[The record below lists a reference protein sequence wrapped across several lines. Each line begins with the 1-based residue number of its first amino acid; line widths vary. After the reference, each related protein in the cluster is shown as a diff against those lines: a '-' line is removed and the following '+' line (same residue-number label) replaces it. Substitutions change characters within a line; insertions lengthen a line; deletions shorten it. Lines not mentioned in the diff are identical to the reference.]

1 VPELLIED
9 VTVLTMDA
17 ERRTIPH
24 GWISVADNRIE
35 AVGQGEPPPAEGAR
49 RIRGRGGLAM
59 PGLIS
64 THQHVIDSLL
74 RGGLEQDRDLVDWLI
89 NALYGG
95 LSAYTPEDCRLAAT
109 LTVTEALRA
118 GVTTLTDNWGVN
130 NGDDPARV
138 AECAEATLETYKSTG
153 IRVMF
158 APMMQDVFPDYWAGL
173 ATTLRWKNR
182 GSRLDPATLTEDTD
196 HALGRVESLL
206 AAHHGSENGRIRICP
221 APILVQTA
229 SPQVLLGALE
239 LARRFDT
246 IVTIHNCESAR
257 DAQVFTESGR
267 AMSSTDYLN
276 ALGFLDERVLAA
288 HCVWLDDR
296 DLRLFKVCGAKV
308 AHCPSSNSV
317 LASGVAPV
325 SKMVLA
331 GIPVGLGTD
340 NMNAN
345 CNVSILREMRHAVLL
360 QKAVTL
366 DPGAL
371 TAEKAVEMATIDGA
385 RALGLEDELGSIEAS
400 KKADIIVLDTDRPH
414 WYPRH
419 HIASVLVY
427 QAQSDDVCT
436 VIVDGRVVMEDRV
449 LSHLPPDAEP
459 AFYAGVQKASDDIIK
474 RAGLETIVRRGWQS
488 ESRI

>member
-1 VPELLIED
+1 VPDLLIED

-24 GWISVADNRIE
+24 GWISVAGNRIE
-35 AVGQGEPPPAEGAR
+35 AVGEGEPPPAEGAR

-89 NALYGG
+89 NVLYGG
-95 LSAYTPEDCRLAAT
+95 LSAYTPEDCRLGAT

-118 GVTTLTDNWGVN
+118 GVTTITDNWGVTD
-130 NGDDPARV
+130 GGDPARV
-138 AECAEATLETYKSTG
+138 AECAEATIQTYKSTG

-158 APMMQDVFPDYWAGL
+158 APMMQDVFPEHWAGL

-182 GSRLDPATLTEDTD
+182 ASRLDPETLTEDTD
-196 HALGRVESLL
+196 QALSRVESLL
-206 AAHHGSENGRIRICP
+206 AVHHGSENGRIRVCP
-221 APILVQTA
+221 APVLVQTA
-229 SPQVLLGALE
+229 SPQVLLGALA

-246 IVTIHNCESAR
+246 IVTIHNSESAR
-257 DAQVFTESGR
+257 DAQVFPESGR

-276 ALGFLDERVLAA
+276 ALGFLDERVHAA

-296 DLRLFKVCGAKV
+296 DLRLFKVHGAKV
-308 AHCPSSNSV
+308 AHCPNSNSV
-317 LASGVAPV
+317 LASGIAPV

-345 CNVSILREMRHAVLL
+345 CNASILREMRHAVLL
-360 QKAVTL
+360 QKAATL

-385 RALGLEDELGSIEAS
+385 RALRLEDELGSIEAG
-400 KKADIIVLDTDRPH
+400 KKADVIVLDMDRPH
-414 WYPRH
+414 WHPRH
-419 HIASVLVY
+419 HLASVLVY
-427 QAQSDDVCT
+427 QAQSDDVRT
-436 VIVDGRVVMEDRV
+436 AIVDGRVVMEDRV
-449 LSHLPPDAEP
+449 LSHLPPDAE
-459 AFYAGVQKASDDIIK
+459 AGFYAEVQKASDDVIE